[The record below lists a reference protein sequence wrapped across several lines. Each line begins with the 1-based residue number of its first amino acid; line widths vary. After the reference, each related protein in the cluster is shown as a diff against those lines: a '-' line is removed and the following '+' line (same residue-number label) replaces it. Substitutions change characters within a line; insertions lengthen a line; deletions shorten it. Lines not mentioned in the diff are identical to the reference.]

1 MEVVRPIRALLVDDH
16 EIVRRGLALFL
27 EGFEDMQL
35 VDQAGD
41 GEELCGC
48 AARCS
53 RMWR

>member
-1 MEVVRPIRALLVDDH
+1 MEVVRPIRVLLVDDH

-35 VDQAGD
+35 VDRRATARR
-41 GEELCGC
+41 LCGC